1 MNIITVILFVVA
13 LVLFV
18 ICTIGVPSPPRFNL
32 MAAGLAFIVLALLA
46 TSVHAQGTA
55 QSPEDAMREQRAVE
69 REQRMHRWEDR
80 REYDIMRQERFER
93 RERRARYCDEWR
105 ERVRQHPRLI
115 LPREC
120 YFG

>member
-32 MAAGLAFIVLALLA
+32 MAAGLAFVVLAILA
-46 TSVHAQGTA
+46 TSVHAQTTPQDPA
-55 QSPEDAMREQRAVE
+55 NYLREQRAYDRMTRDE
-69 REQRMHRWEDR
+69 RSESREWQYRNRAKQRAWCR
-80 REYDIMRQERFER
+80 
-93 RERRARYCDEWR
+93 EWR
-105 ERVRQHPRLI
+105 ERVARHPRLA

-120 YFG
+120 WR